1 MAACPERES
10 TMSYVFPPAA
20 PAAVPVAGSDDL
32 FPVRRI
38 FCVARNYAA
47 HAREMGQDPDREP
60 PFFFCKP
67 ADSVLPVAHDQ
78 TGLLP
83 YPSAT
88 AGLHHEFELVVAL
101 GSGGRDLTRAE
112 ADAAIW
118 GYACGLDM
126 TRRDLQAVA
135 KKKGQPW
142 DSGKGFDLAAPI
154 SSIVPRG
161 SAPVLARG
169 AIVLA
174 VNGETRQSG
183 DLSDMIWDIPDVIAH
198 LSKLWELKAGDLVFT
213 GTPEGVGP
221 VVRDDLLQGRIEG
234 VGSLAV
240 EIV

>member
-1 MAACPERES
+1 
-10 TMSYVFPPAA
+10 MSYVFPPAA
-20 PAAVPVAGSDDL
+20 PVAVPVAGSDDL

-88 AGLHHEFELVVAL
+88 ADLHHEFELVVAL
-101 GSGGRDLTRAE
+101 GSGGHDLTRAE

-154 SSIVPRG
+154 SAIRPRG
-161 SAPVLARG
+161 DSAVLARG
-169 AIVLA
+169 AIVLT
-174 VNGETRQSG
+174 VNGEPRQKG

-221 VVRDDLLQGRIEG
+221 VVRDDLLEGRIEG
-234 VGSLAV
+234 VGTLSV

>member
-1 MAACPERES
+1 M
-10 TMSYVFPPAA
+10 TSYVFPPAPI
-20 PAAVPVAGSDDL
+20 PAIPVAGSDSL
-32 FPVRRI
+32 FAVRRI

-67 ADSVLPVAHDQ
+67 ADAVLPVAHDQ

-83 YPSAT
+83 YPQAT
-88 AGLHHEFELVVAL
+88 ADLHHEFELVVAL
-101 GSGGRDLTRAE
+101 GAGGRDLTRE
-112 ADAAIW
+112 AAAAAVW

-126 TRRDLQAVA
+126 TRRDLQAAA

-142 DSGKGFDLAAPI
+142 DSGKAFDLAAPVSAI
-154 SSIVPRG
+154 TPRG

-169 AIVLA
+169 AIVLS
-174 VNGETRQSG
+174 VNGETRQKG
-183 DLSDMIWDIPDVIAH
+183 DLSDMIWSIPEIIAD
-198 LSKLWELKAGDLVFT
+198 LSRLWELKAGDLVFT

-221 VVRDDLLQGRIEG
+221 VDRDDLLEGRIDG
-234 VGSLAV
+234 VGTLAI

>member
-20 PAAVPVAGSDDL
+20 PVAVPVAGCDDL
-32 FPVRRI
+32 FAVRRI

-67 ADSVLPVAHDQ
+67 ADAVLVVEPGQ

-83 YPSAT
+83 YPQAT
-88 AGLHHEFELVVAL
+88 SDLHHEFELVVAL
-101 GSGGRDLTRAE
+101 GAGGRDLSFEQAG
-112 ADAAIW
+112 AAVW

-142 DSGKGFDLAAPI
+142 DSGKAFDLAAPV
-154 SSIVPRG
+154 SAIVPRA

-169 AIVLA
+169 VIALA
-174 VNGETRQSG
+174 VNGEERQRG
-183 DLSDMIWDIPDVIAH
+183 DLADMIWDIPGVIAQ
-198 LSKLWELKAGDLVFT
+198 LSRLWELKAGDLVFT

-221 VVRDDLLQGRIEG
+221 VVRGDRLEGWIEG

>member
-1 MAACPERES
+1 
-10 TMSYVFPPAA
+10 MSYVFPPAA
-20 PAAVPVAGSDDL
+20 PVAVPVAGSDDL

-67 ADSVLPVAHDQ
+67 ADAVLPVAHDQ

-83 YPSAT
+83 YPQAT
-88 AGLHHEFELVVAL
+88 ADLHHEFELVVAL
-101 GSGGRDLTRAE
+101 GSGGRDLTRGE
-112 ADAAIW
+112 ADAAVW

-154 SSIVPRG
+154 SAIRPRG

-169 AIVLA
+169 EVVLT
-174 VNGETRQSG
+174 VNGETRQKG

-198 LSKLWELKAGDLVFT
+198 LSRLWELKAGDLVFT

-221 VVRDDLLQGRIEG
+221 VVRDDLLEGRIDG

>member
-88 AGLHHEFELVVAL
+88 ADLHHEFELVVAL
-101 GSGGRDLTRAE
+101 GAGGRDLTRAE

>member
-10 TMSYVFPPAA
+10 TMSYVFPPAPL
-20 PAAVPVAGSDDL
+20 PAIPVVGSDSL
-32 FPVRRI
+32 FAVRRI

-67 ADSVLPVAHDQ
+67 ADAVLPVAHEQ

-83 YPSAT
+83 YPQAT
-88 AGLHHEFELVVAL
+88 ADLHHEFELVVAL
-101 GSGGRDLTRAE
+101 GAGGRDLSR
-112 ADAAIW
+112 DAAAAAVW

-142 DSGKGFDLAAPI
+142 DSGKGFDLGAPI
-154 SSIVPRG
+154 SPIVPRG
-161 SAPVLARG
+161 NAPLRVKGEIALT
-169 AIVLA
+169 

-183 DLSDMIWDIPDVIAH
+183 DLSDMIWDIPGVIAQ
-198 LSKLWELKAGDLVFT
+198 LSRLWELKAGDLVFT

-221 VVRDDLLQGRIEG
+221 VVRGDRLEGWIEG

>member
-1 MAACPERES
+1 MAACPECEA

-20 PAAVPVAGSDDL
+20 PVAVPVAGSDDL
-32 FPVRRI
+32 FAVRRI

-67 ADSVLPVAHDQ
+67 ADAVLPVARGQ

-83 YPSAT
+83 YPQAT
-88 AGLHHEFELVVAL
+88 RDLHHEFELVVAL
-101 GSGGRDLTRAE
+101 GAGGRDLSREAAE
-112 ADAAIW
+112 AAIW

-126 TRRDLQAVA
+126 TRRDLQAAA

-154 SSIVPRG
+154 SAITPRG
-161 SAPVLARG
+161 ASPVLARG
-169 AIVLA
+169 QIALA
-174 VNGETRQSG
+174 VNGEERQRG
-183 DLSDMIWDIPDVIAH
+183 DLADMIWDIPDVIAH
-198 LSKLWELKAGDLVFT
+198 LSRLWELKAGDLVFT

-221 VVRDDLLQGRIEG
+221 VVRGDLLEGRIDG
-234 VGSLAV
+234 VGTLAV

>member
-1 MAACPERES
+1 MAACPECES

-20 PAAVPVAGSDDL
+20 PVAVPVAGSDDL
-32 FPVRRI
+32 FAVRRI

-67 ADSVLPVAHDQ
+67 ADAVLPVVHDQ

-88 AGLHHEFELVVAL
+88 ADLHHEFELVVAL
-101 GSGGRDLTRAE
+101 GAGGRDLTRDAAE
-112 ADAAIW
+112 AAIW

-126 TRRDLQAVA
+126 TRRDLQAAA

-154 SSIVPRG
+154 SAITPRG
-161 SAPVLARG
+161 ASPLLARG
-169 AIVLA
+169 QIALA
-174 VNGETRQSG
+174 VNGEERQRG
-183 DLSDMIWDIPDVIAH
+183 DLADMIWDIPDVIAH
-198 LSKLWELKAGDLVFT
+198 LSRLWELKAGDLVFT

-221 VVRDDLLQGRIEG
+221 VVRGDLLEGRIDG
-234 VGSLAV
+234 VGTLAV